1 MRRIFILTSAVMLAC
16 LLAASAFAAEEAV
29 RSIESFDF
37 FIETASGMRGDE
49 GGSLDKTLRQIND
62 KIPDL
67 GYPEAGMH
75 TFSPENTILEL
86 KPYDRAVFS
95 NGIDKLIKE
104 WPGKGNTSLGKGFD
118 NYGPMYSDMLRKG
131 AVIVFTDGDY
141 GDGRDSLNEAKI
153 FYLTQPQMCLHFVSF
168 ASSEKAQKL
177 IDEMAAINS
186 CSVSV
191 VAKELVDNE
200 ANTEDFVRRVF
211 YDAVEI
217 EDPIIDFVML
227 SIPFGFDSDKLD
239 ENTAKVAEA
248 LAERLKAQPEY
259 YLKIEGYTC
268 SIGPKEYNLD
278 LSKRR
283 AASVKNYIV
292 NTGVEPS
299 RIVTDGLG
307 VENPRYDNG
316 TREGRSLN
324 RRVEFTFFLPD
335 EAKKQ

>member
-1 MRRIFILTSAVMLAC
+1 MRRTLIFILSAIFSFSAG
-16 LLAASAFAAEEAV
+16 AAFAAEEAV

-37 FIETASGMRGDE
+37 FIETASGMRGGE
-49 GGSLDKTLRQIND
+49 GGTLDKTLRQIND
-62 KIPDL
+62 KIPDI

-75 TFSPENTILEL
+75 TFSPESTVLEL
-86 KPYDRAVFS
+86 EPYDRARFAG
-95 NGIDKLIKE
+95 GIDKLVKE

-141 GDGRDSLNEAKI
+141 GNGRDSLNEAKI
-153 FYLTQPQMCLHFVSF
+153 FYLTQPEMCLHFVSF
-168 ASSEKAQKL
+168 AGSDKAQKL
-177 IDEMAAINS
+177 IDEMAAINA
-186 CSVSV
+186 CTVSV
-191 VAKELVDNE
+191 LAKDLVDNE

-211 YDAVEI
+211 YDAIYI

-239 ENTAKVAEA
+239 ENTAKVADA
-248 LAERLKAQPEY
+248 LAERLKAQPQY
-259 YLKIEGYTC
+259 HLKIDGYTC
-268 SIGPKEYNLD
+268 NIGPVEYNLG

-283 AASVKNYIV
+283 AQSVKNYIV

-299 RIVTDGLG
+299 RVQIEGLG
-307 VENPRYDNG
+307 MENPRYDNG

-324 RRVEFTFFLPD
+324 RRVEFTFFLP
-335 EAKKQ
+335 EENKPQQ